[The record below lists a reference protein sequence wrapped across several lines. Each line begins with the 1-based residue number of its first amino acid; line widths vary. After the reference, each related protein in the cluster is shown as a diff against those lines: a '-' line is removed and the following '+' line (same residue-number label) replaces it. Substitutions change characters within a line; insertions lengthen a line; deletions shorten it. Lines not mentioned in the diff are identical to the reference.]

1 MEGNEEKV
9 PITKLSSAGLIF
21 KHFGK
26 EVIANTCLSEYD
38 ISLSDSDLNHVY
50 QKIYSGLILEIDAID
65 NGVNICDNP
74 VYSISTNL
82 SKRIAL
88 LN

>member
-1 MEGNEEKV
+1 MEENDDFV
-9 PITKLSSAGLIF
+9 PITKLSSAGLIY

-50 QKIYSGLILEIDAID
+50 
-65 NGVNICDNP
+65 
-74 VYSISTNL
+74 
-82 SKRIAL
+82 
-88 LN
+88 